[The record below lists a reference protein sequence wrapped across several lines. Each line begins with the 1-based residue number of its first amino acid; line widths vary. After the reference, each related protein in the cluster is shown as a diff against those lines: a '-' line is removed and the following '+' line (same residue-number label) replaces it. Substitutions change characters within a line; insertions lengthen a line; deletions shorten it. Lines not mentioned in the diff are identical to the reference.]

1 MKFLIDAQ
9 LPKSLSDFLQLKG
22 YDSLHA
28 IELPEGNGASDL
40 TILTISKKENRVVIS
55 KDGDFLESFL
65 LAGVPEKLII
75 IKTGNI
81 RNVDLL
87 AIFENNI
94 DKICSLLLNS
104 SLIEINVTEIIVH
117 A

>member
-22 YDSLHA
+22 YDSLHT

-75 IKTGNI
+75 IKAGNI